1 MKKVSVDVWVQLIGM
16 LSVLAGLLFV
26 GLEMRQSQEIA
37 ISATHQA
44 RSQVLIDM
52 INTCRLAGKILRV
65 ATALINLIKQV
76 GTVVFV

>member
-1 MKKVSVDVWVQLIGM
+1 MKKVSVDVWIQLIGM

-26 GLEMRQSQEIA
+26 GIEMRQSQQIA

-52 INTCRLAGKILRV
+52 IDSARWYHSNI
-65 ATALINLIKQV
+65 
-76 GTVVFV
+76 